1 MIDRYSRPAMK
12 RVWSD
17 ENKYQKWMDVELAVC
32 EAWCEE
38 GVVPPGDMAKLRTAR
53 YDHQRM
59 EEVFETTRHDV
70 TAFLTSITESLGPEG
85 RWLHLGLTS
94 SDMLDTG
101 LGLQLREAGALL
113 LQELDKAIEALQ
125 MQALQHKDT
134 LMMGRTHGVHA
145 EPMTLGLKLALWWD
159 ELRRQR
165 GRLEAALETVR
176 VGKVSGAVGTHAT
189 VPPTVEERVCAML
202 GLDVAGVSNQIVQ
215 RDRYAHFVTSLA
227 LIGAS
232 LEKFA
237 TEIRSLQRTEIHE
250 LEEPFGQGQT
260 GSSSM
265 PHKRNPELSE
275 RICGLARLIRGNAVT
290 AMENVALWGER
301 DISHSS
307 AERIILPDSCLALD
321 YILSLFTRIIE
332 GLRVFPERMRANI
345 ESSKGLVF
353 SQRVLLELVDKGLA
367 REEAY
372 KIVQASAGRSW
383 DEGLDFRDLIRSDPA
398 VSAHLSEAETD
409 RLFDYGYYTRFV
421 DDTFRRVGLLPSDG
435 RTGAGRSERERE
447 SASVGG

>member
-17 ENKYQKWMDVELAVC
+17 ENKYQKWLDVELAAC
-32 EAWCEE
+32 EAWCAE
-38 GVVPPGDMAKLRTAR
+38 GVIPGDDMAKLRTAK
-53 YDHQRM
+53 YNHQRM
-59 EEVFETTRHDV
+59 TEIFETTRHDV
-70 TAFLTSITESLGPEG
+70 TAFISSITESLGPEG

-101 LGLQLREAGALL
+101 LDLQLVEAGALL
-113 LQELDKAIEALQ
+113 LEEIGRAQSALRA
-125 MQALQHKDT
+125 QAVRHKDT

-145 EPMTLGLKLALWWD
+145 EPITLGLKLALWWD
-159 ELRRQR
+159 ELQRQR
-165 GRLEAALETVR
+165 ERLQAALESVR
-176 VGKVSGAVGTHAT
+176 VGMISGAVGTHAT
-189 VPPTVEERVCAML
+189 VPPSVEEQVCAQL
-202 GLDVAGVSNQIVQ
+202 GLKVANISNQVIQ
-215 RDRYAHFVTSLA
+215 RDRYAHFVTTLA

-250 LEEPFGQGQT
+250 LEEPFGKGQT

-275 RICGLARLIRGNAVT
+275 RICGLARLIRGNAMT

-321 YILSLFTRIIE
+321 YILSVFTRIIE
-332 GLRVFPERMRANI
+332 GLRVFPERMWANI

-353 SQRVLLELVDKGLA
+353 SQRVLLELVDRGLA

-372 KIVQASAGRSW
+372 KIVQSNANRSW
-383 DEGLDFRDLIRSDPA
+383 DEEADFRELLKSDPA
-398 VSAHLSEAETD
+398 AEAYLSQDDLT
-409 RLFDYGYYTRFV
+409 RLFDYSYYTRYV
-421 DDTFRRVGLLPSDG
+421 DDTFRRLGLLPVAKKQAKA
-435 RTGAGRSERERE
+435 RQ
-447 SASVGG
+447 SASARR

>member
-12 RVWSD
+12 WVWSD
-17 ENKYQKWMDVELAVC
+17 ENKYQKWMDVELSVC

-38 GVVPPGDMAKLRTAR
+38 GVVPAVDMARLRTAR
-53 YDHQRM
+53 YNHRRM
-59 EEVFETTRHDV
+59 EEIFETTRHDV
-70 TAFLTSITESLGPEG
+70 TAFISSITESLGPEG

-94 SDMLDTG
+94 NDVLDTG
-101 LGLQLREAGALL
+101 LGLQLREAGDLL
-113 LQELDKAIEALQ
+113 LAEIDKSLAALEA
-125 MQALQHKDT
+125 QALRHKDT

-159 ELRRQR
+159 EMRRQR
-165 GRLEAALETVR
+165 ERLLAALDSVR
-176 VGKVSGAVGTHAT
+176 VGKISGAVGTHAT
-189 VPPTVEERVCAML
+189 VPPSVEERVCGLL
-202 GLDVAGVSNQIVQ
+202 GLGFAGVSNQIVQ
-215 RDRYAHFVTSLA
+215 RDRYAHLVTTLA

-321 YILSLFTRIIE
+321 YILSVFTRIIE
-332 GLRVFPERMRANI
+332 GLRVFPERMWANI
-345 ESSKGLVF
+345 ESSKGLIF

-367 REEAY
+367 REDAY
-372 KIVQASAGRSW
+372 EIVQANAGRSW
-383 DEGLDFRDLIRSDPA
+383 DEGLDFRDLIKSDPA
-398 VSAHLSEAETD
+398 ATAHLSESEIE

-421 DDTFRRVGLLPSDG
+421 DDTFRRVGLLPTAETNEFQ
-435 RTGAGRSERERE
+435 RP
-447 SASVGG
+447 SASVGD